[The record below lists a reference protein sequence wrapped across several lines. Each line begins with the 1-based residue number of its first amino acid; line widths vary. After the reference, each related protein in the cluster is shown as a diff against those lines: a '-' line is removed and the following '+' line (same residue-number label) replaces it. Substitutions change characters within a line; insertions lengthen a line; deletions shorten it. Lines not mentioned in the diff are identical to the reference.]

1 MGAYDRAGP
10 DRFRLDLAG
19 ENVIGKDLSASNYVG
34 ANLRGAVLDLCTLTG
49 SDFTDADL
57 VNASLRGANLA
68 NCILTGADLS
78 GADLTGANLYGT
90 TIAADYYGGPPAVPR
105 TYRLHRAILDAVP
118 VMVAPVTFPT
128 ANMLAWYKADTLT
141 PGAVTT
147 WPDSSPNALYPLTAS
162 DTKPTCVA
170 NVLNTLNSVRFDGA
184 ATYFTG
190 SVPLHQPYTVFL
202 VAKTTGVP
210 SGLYLMDGAG
220 VNQAAVIYHTDK
232 SIWMF
237 NGDKLESAI
246 TDSTTPTIL
255 MAAFDV
261 AASIFKEN
269 GALTATTE
277 GHTPTDTNSDGITIG
292 MAGDATSYPF
302 AGDIF
307 EILIYKNPVSP
318 GDVVPSA
325 PDQTTIVNYL
335 SHKWGIT
342 LP

>member
-19 ENVIGKDLSASNYVG
+19 ENVIGRDLSASNYVG

-202 VAKTTGVP
+202 VAATTSTP
-210 SGLYLMDGAG
+210 SNQYVIDGAG
-220 VNQAAVIYHTDK
+220 VNEAVVTYYTANSVILLTGVTAWTVP
-232 SIWMF
+232 IA
-237 NGDKLESAI
+237 NP
-246 TDSTTPTIL
+246 TTPQVL
-255 MAAFDV
+255 MAAFSG
-261 AASIFKEN
+261 ATSIFREN
-269 GALTATTE
+269 NGSDVDANGGNPGE
-277 GHTPTDTNSDGITIG
+277 GNSDGITVG
-292 MAGDATSYPF
+292 ASGDHSTSHF

-307 EILIYKNPVSP
+307 EILIY
-318 GDVVPSA
+318 GTAIPSS
-325 PDQTTIVNYL
+325 DDRNTIVTYL
-335 SHKWGIT
+335 VNKWGIT